1 MIDKGGNEQLIMFS
15 SGMGGIGKSEVIKAF
30 VEFVKGISIVFGW
43 NYDNDVIKITALT
56 GSAACEI
63 PNGRTLHSQACLTS
77 RKIPLKLKDSWNTTK
92 MLIIDEVS
100 FLDEENIKKLDKNMR
115 KLKENNSMYGGIHI
129 VFVGDFFSNVTSK
142 RNTTI

>member
-1 MIDKGGNEQLIMFS
+1 MKDKGGEEELVMFLS
-15 SGMGGIGKSEVIKAF
+15 SMGGTGKGEVIKLF
-30 VEFVKGISIVFGW
+30 VHFAKGISFAFGW

-100 FLDEENIKKLDKNMR
+100 LSGQRLLYLFACVAFSMLLVR
-115 KLKENNSMYGGIHI
+115 GSQLLK
-129 VFVGDFFSNVTSK
+129 V
-142 RNTTI
+142 NTL